1 MNKILHMK
9 KLAIKFKMVIAL
21 TVLLLSQQFLPVLAQ
36 NTDSSNSVL
45 SLEDC
50 IAMAMKGNYDVQI
63 SANTLKMAE
72 NNVTLA
78 PFLPVIS
85 VESQH
90 SSSGMNNRKYNL
102 DGGMVTG
109 FSTDKTLFNNAS
121 VNWTLFDGLSMFAT
135 REKQQALLKQGQYH
149 FRSVTEELVMSI
161 SVQFYRI
168 ISLQNQVNLLQ
179 ELVSISQQRYNQAL
193 TRYRIGSDSGLEYKQ
208 AKIYLNSD
216 SSSLLLQ
223 KENLKNAYIELNR
236 LMNVSLDSRYTI
248 SDSIQPLQQLDEI
261 RLLSSAF
268 ENNTALL
275 SIKAGEKVAM
285 LDTKI
290 AKADLF
296 PTLEVSAGYGLNFS
310 QSPYFPSK
318 YDEANGFNLGFS
330 LSIPIFN
337 GNEVNRK
344 IRNAKLNLS
353 NATLEYEQ
361 TRQSLESELRQ
372 LYNIYNNNLRMIE
385 FEEESRDAAHLNL
398 DAAMEK
404 YRLGSLSGIEFRDYQ
419 QSYLNASDRKLNAL
433 YQTKV
438 SEITLRLLAGDLFA
452 KGI

>member
-1 MNKILHMK
+1 MNNNATRYNLF
-9 KLAIKFKMVIAL
+9 L
-21 TVLLLSQQFLPVLAQ
+21 VLIVLFISQLQSPLLAQ
-36 NTDSSNSVL
+36 TTASPDSVL

-50 IAMAMKGNYDVQI
+50 IAMAMEGNYDVRI
-63 SANTLKMAE
+63 SANTLKIAE

-85 VESQH
+85 VESNH
-90 SSSGMNNRKYNL
+90 YSSGMDNRTYGA

-109 FSTDKTLFNNAS
+109 FSTEKTLLNQAS
-121 VNWTLFDGLSMFAT
+121 VRWTLFDGMAMFAT
-135 REKQQALLKQGQYH
+135 REKQLELLKQGQYF
-149 FRSVTEELVMSI
+149 FRSVTEKLVMTI

-193 TRYRIGSDSGLEYKQ
+193 TRYRIGADSGLEYKQ

-216 SSSLLLQ
+216 SSALLLQ
-223 KENLKNAYIELNR
+223 KENLKNAFIELNR
-236 LMNVSLDSRYTI
+236 LMNVPMDSRYTI
-248 SDSIQPLQQLDEI
+248 SDTIQPLPQLNAA
-261 RLLSSAF
+261 RLMSSAF

-275 SIKAGEKVAM
+275 SLKAGEKVAI

-290 AKADLF
+290 AKADRF
-296 PTLEVSAGYGLNFS
+296 PLLGASAGYGFNFS

-318 YDEANGFNLGFS
+318 YDETNGFNWGLS

-344 IRNAKLNLS
+344 IRNAKLASS
-353 NATLEYEQ
+353 NAALEFEQ
-361 TRQSLESELRQ
+361 ARQSLESELLQ
-372 LYNIYNNNLRMIE
+372 LYNIYTNNLSLIE
-385 FEEESRDAAHLNL
+385 FEEESRDAAYLNL

-438 SEITLRLLAGDLFA
+438 SEITLRLLAGDLFGDVS
-452 KGI
+452 K